1 MKTPEEVLESRGYP
15 IDDVPK
21 PNDVFAAVVEH
32 GGVAHL
38 SGVVPIAGGH
48 VVSRGKVPSSVSV
61 DDAVAAAEL
70 CAANLLRI
78 FARDVGPL
86 SRIRRVIKVTGYV
99 NCDADFTDAHL
110 VVHGASRLLL
120 DVLGEAGRHARAA
133 LGMAGL
139 PLGASVEVEMIVAF
153 E

>member
-1 MKTPEEVLESRGYP
+1 METRENALEARGYA

-21 PNDVFAAVVEH
+21 PNDVFDAVVEY
-32 GGVAHL
+32 GGVAYL
-38 SGVVPIAGGH
+38 SGIVPISDGR
-48 VVSRGKVPSSVSV
+48 VVSRGKVPSAVSV
-61 DDAVAAAEL
+61 DDAIEAAEL
-70 CAANLLRI
+70 CAANLLRV

-99 NCDADFTDAHL
+99 NCDPDFADAHQ
-110 VVHGASRLLL
+110 VVHGASRLLV

-139 PLGASVEVEMIVAF
+139 PLGASVEVEMIVAV

>member
-1 MKTPEEVLESRGYP
+1 MQTREEALEARGYS

-32 GGVAHL
+32 GGVAYL
-38 SGVVPIAGGH
+38 SGIVPISGGH
-48 VVSRGKVPSSVSV
+48 VVSRGKVPSAVPL
-61 DDAVAAAEL
+61 DDAIEAAEL
-70 CAANLLRI
+70 CAANLLRV
-78 FARDVGPL
+78 FARDIGPL

-99 NCDADFTDAHL
+99 NCDPDFTEAHQ
-110 VVHGASRLLL
+110 VIHGASRLLV

-139 PLGASVEVEMIVAF
+139 PLGASVEVEMLVAV